1 MDVQRIS
8 EMEEYL
14 NECTEATAGL
24 CAQLDRMEACR
35 EQMTRLFAYYG
46 TEAWYEDRAG
56 ERPVGISAG
65 VLSEYLVYDQ
75 IVSVRD
81 AAIRLLELATDILKN
96 RI

>member
-35 EQMTRLFAYYG
+35 EQMTRRFA
-46 TEAWYEDRAG
+46 
-56 ERPVGISAG
+56 
-65 VLSEYLVYDQ
+65 
-75 IVSVRD
+75 
-81 AAIRLLELATDILKN
+81 
-96 RI
+96 